1 MKKQCDLQKKDQV
14 YGTKYTNLVVK
25 NGKIFTNRSIA
36 TSICLLLMFSLTV
49 CSFGCSQAK
58 TNTINNDEEKIPAI
72 NTYGN
77 TTGNITNVGL
87 VAIQGDW
94 IYYSNVSRRGELY
107 KIRVDGSDKTLLCE
121 DNATFI
127 NVVGDWVYYSNSF
140 EGEKLYK
147 IRTDGTEKTLLSED
161 PAWHIRVMGG
171 WIYYSIYDEGAIYKI
186 PTNGGERI
194 LLSDGYTL
202 CFPVVTEDWIYCIK
216 DLDSEHIL
224 CKIRTDGTDLTS
236 LHDNSVW
243 GLLVAGDWIYYVKH
257 LDNVANAR
265 TELCKIR
272 TNGTERTVVYKGETG
287 PMNVAGD
294 WIYFWNEEKDV
305 PKLCK
310 IRTNGTKYTALAEG
324 DFNQINVVGEWIYCT
339 KKVFGD
345 DMYRMGRDTLYK
357 LRIDGTDFQLIE

>member
-1 MKKQCDLQKKDQV
+1 MKKQCDLQKKNQV

-77 TTGNITNVGL
+77 TTGNIANGGI
-87 VAIQGDW
+87 VAIQGEW

-127 NVVGDWVYYSNSF
+127 NVVGDWVYYSDYF
-140 EGEKLYK
+140 GDDKLYK

-161 PAWHIRVMGG
+161 PAWHIRVMGD
-171 WIYYSIYDEGAIYKI
+171 WIYYSIYNMGICRI
-186 PTNGGERI
+186 PINGGKRI
-194 LLSDGYTL
+194 LVSGDHALS
-202 CFPVVTEDWIYCIK
+202 FPIVTEDWIYCIK
-216 DLDSEHIL
+216 DFDSENIL
-224 CKIRTDGTDLTS
+224 CKIRTDGTDLTRINNDFPGF
-236 LHDNSVW
+236 LNV
-243 GLLVAGDWIYYVKH
+243 VENWIYYC
-257 LDNVANAR
+257 NASD
-265 TELCKIR
+265 EGKLCKIQID
-272 TNGTERTVVYKGETG
+272 G
-287 PMNVAGD
+287 PKKTIVSDIQSWAVNVAGD
-294 WIYFWNEEKDV
+294 WIYFVNLEKDV

-310 IRTNGTKYTALAEG
+310 IRTNGTKYTVLAEG

-357 LRIDGTDFQLIE
+357 LRIDGTDFQLVK